1 MNRKTNKSCLIKN
14 SDNNND
20 NVNFIGEEL
29 AVMSFNL
36 KIQTKGLFITLVD
49 VDMHGWSGIPRLQ
62 EERRHVPLR
71 F

>member
-1 MNRKTNKSCLIKN
+1 MIMLF
-14 SDNNND
+14 
-20 NVNFIGEEL
+20 FIGEVL

-36 KIQTKGLFITLVD
+36 KIQPKGLFITLAD
-49 VDMHGWSGIPRLQ
+49 VDIHVWSGIPRLQ

>member
-1 MNRKTNKSCLIKN
+1 MFNNN
-14 SDNNND
+14 NDNNNDND
-20 NVNFIGEEL
+20 NVNFIGEVL

-36 KIQTKGLFITLVD
+36 KIQTKGLFITLAD
-49 VDMHGWSGIPRLQ
+49 VDMHVWSGIPRLQ